1 MDAART
7 QRTRMNDI
15 FHLLN
20 ALRSRKH
27 LRGSPF
33 ASPKDTANWLK
44 TLPAGD
50 SDYDLHH
57 ALVEGLERFNA
68 EHAPATLGR
77 MASLLKLE
85 EAGAPLQARVVEQ
98 YLHDQPVSGFARRTL
113 WRESWAYWSL
123 LADAWFALLKNAW
136 RTPASAEL
144 KPHTAEMGVR
154 ALRYMGLARRW
165 EAHRGQAP
173 AETAWRRLH
182 KIYRLI
188 EREGYLHKAVTLD
201 GERTHCAREYTR
213 VVLMALIRPEGCSA
227 RDIEAMADLLALHA
241 PLPLPARALQRGVH
255 SHVIDLSLNAGA
267 RLLDHRVVEG
277 RRLRYL
283 ALGDLVLHLRT
294 QADAYAHNRL
304 VRQAASLIMRGGVG
318 RNNARTQRFGRVWA
332 AVGQHAVLDAL
343 ERVQAGG
350 GAEPWILRD
359 ESGIG
364 MGFASAEP
372 VAYVPGQPIAVS
384 WEPANG
390 GWQLLVMRWKREEDG
405 QHLVGA
411 QLLSRHPKRVDLG
424 FDDASS
430 AAAILL
436 PMADPDA
443 GGSQLLLPVERYREG
458 EIVALRDGDAVYRIR
473 LDEALE
479 RHEDW
484 VRVRLDVL
492 ARETP
497 GAD

>member
-1 MDAART
+1 
-7 QRTRMNDI
+7 MNDI

-44 TLPAGD
+44 ALPAGD

-68 EHAPATLGR
+68 EHASPTLGR
-77 MASLLKLE
+77 MASLSKLE

-123 LADAWFALLKNAW
+123 LADAWFALLKAAW
-136 RTPASAEL
+136 RARESAEL
-144 KPHTAEMGVR
+144 KPHTAEIGVR
-154 ALRYMGLARRW
+154 ALRYMGLAHRW
-165 EAHRGQAP
+165 EAHRGHAP
-173 AETAWRRLH
+173 AEKAWRRLH
-182 KIYRLI
+182 KVYRLI
-188 EREGYLHKAVTLD
+188 EREGFLHKAVTVD

-227 RDIEAMADLLALHA
+227 RDIEAMADVLAAYA
-241 PLPLPARALQRGVH
+241 PLPLPSRALQRGVH
-255 SHVIDLSLNAGA
+255 SHVIDLSLNEGA
-267 RLLDHRVVEG
+267 RLLDHMVVEG

-283 ALGDLVLHLRT
+283 ALGDLVLHLQA
-294 QADAYAHNRL
+294 QADVYTHNRL
-304 VRQAASLIMRGGVG
+304 VRQAASLITRGGVG

-332 AVGQHAVLDAL
+332 AVGRQAVLAAL
-343 ERVQAGG
+343 DRSATDEPQ
-350 GAEPWILRD
+350 PWILRD

-364 MGFASAEP
+364 MGFTSDDP
-372 VAYVPGQPIAVS
+372 VAYIPGQVIAVS
-384 WEPANG
+384 WEPESG
-390 GWQLLVMRWKREEDG
+390 GWQLLAMRWKREEDG

-411 QLLSRHPKRVDLG
+411 QLLSRQPKRVALA
-424 FDDASS
+424 FDAGSS
-430 AAAILL
+430 LPAILL

-443 GGSQLLLPVERYREG
+443 GGSQLLLAVDRYREG
-458 EIVALRDGDAVYRIR
+458 EEVALCEADARYCIR
-473 LDEALE
+473 LGEALE

-492 ARETP
+492 GRES
-497 GAD
+497 AAA